1 MRIGLIKMRVYN
13 KERNPVAEPPKKK
26 FEAMDKAKVVFDDDN
41 PEWTAEDFKHAKYG
55 DDMPDFIKK
64 AFPRKHLQGKR

>member
-1 MRIGLIKMRVYN
+1 M
-13 KERNPVAEPPKKK
+13 AEPPKKK
-26 FEAMDKAKVVFDDDN
+26 FEAMGTAKVVFDDEN